1 RVVEP
6 VLEGGGAFG
15 GELAGAC
22 GGEASAGDGVA
33 VVDLGRDVVVD
44 AGLDFGRRL
53 DLDGGG
59 HCWSLSAQVSQRPS
73 RVKGPSMSPQ
83 RVQPSGPVPVG
94 LPLAMVW
101 RWAMPSRSYLARR

>member
-1 RVVEP
+1 VAVYEDEFGSVAEDDLVGGGAEVELLLGRLRVVEP

-22 GGEASAGDGVA
+22 GGEASSGDGVA

-53 DLDGGG
+53 NLNRGG
-59 HCWSLSAQVSQRPS
+59 HFWSPCV
-73 RVKGPSMSPQ
+73 RVRASP
-83 RVQPSGPVPVG
+83 
-94 LPLAMVW
+94 AMRASCSSV
-101 RWAMPSRSYLARR
+101 AV